1 VRGMDNM
8 KKVAAYITII
18 SAIIIAIIGL
28 FDINNAI
35 KLGADCIAVAVII
48 GVLVAVTK
56 AFEKAVK

>member
-1 VRGMDNM
+1 M